1 MQKEENTEMPASA
14 MIQREKEIKLARISL
29 IIVAGN
35 TIDINVSFFEEVFSF
50 FNVSVHCLSQYQ
62 VGPEFV

>member
-29 IIVAGN
+29 IIVAGCTTVEIKSWN
-35 TIDINVSFFEEVFSF
+35 ASN
-50 FNVSVHCLSQYQ
+50 
-62 VGPEFV
+62 

>member
-35 TIDINVSFFEEVFSF
+35 TIDINVSFFEEAFLF
-50 FNVSVHCLSQYQ
+50 FNFSVHCLSQYQ

>member
-1 MQKEENTEMPASA
+1 MPASA

-29 IIVAGN
+29 IIVGGN
-35 TIDINVSFFEEVFSF
+35 AVKIKFSYF
-50 FNVSVHCLSQYQ
+50 IVYVNTLLCSVHCLPQYQ